1 MRTSH
6 VSSLRFVLVVIL
18 ALALPFSALYAQEAT
33 EDTDIGVKAVLED
46 GDVVS
51 AVFEGGV
58 GAHLYAF
65 YGSEGDVFTLSMT
78 QSEAGALDPFLVVL
92 GPNGEVIA
100 SDDDSGEDV
109 LFSAAID
116 GVELP
121 ADGVYFVLATSF
133 IAIDNILVEIGET
146 GESAEEGE
154 SYELSISGITAPAE
168 DVDPEA
174 LLVNVSEI
182 AVGDTLEAESSAE
195 FPVVYFVFNGAAGDV
210 VTVTAESDD
219 IDTVLHVFAPS
230 GDRIAINDDDDVE
243 GGLNSAVRDVELP
256 EDGPYLIFA
265 TDVFFY
271 DLADEAEAASYTGGV
286 VTVSLQ

>member
-18 ALALPFSALYAQEAT
+18 ALALPLSALYAQEAT

-109 LFSAAID
+109 FFSAAID

>member
-18 ALALPFSALYAQEAT
+18 ALALPLSALYAQEAT

-65 YGSEGDVFTLSMT
+65 YGSEGDVFSLSMT
-78 QSEAGALDPFLVVL
+78 QSEEGALDPFLVVL

>member
-18 ALALPFSALYAQEAT
+18 ALALPLSALYAQEAT

>member
-18 ALALPFSALYAQEAT
+18 ALALPLSALYAQEAT

-78 QSEAGALDPFLVVL
+78 QSEEGALDPFLVVL

>member
-6 VSSLRFVLVVIL
+6 VLSMRLVLVVLVALLIPL
-18 ALALPFSALYAQEAT
+18 AALQAQEAT
-33 EDTDIGVKAVLED
+33 EETDLGVKAVLVD

-51 AVFEGGV
+51 GVFEGSAT
-58 GAHLYAF
+58 AHLYAF
-65 YGSEGDVFTLSMT
+65 YASAEDVVTVSMT
-78 QSEAGALDPFLVVL
+78 QAEGTSLDPFIVVL
-92 GPNGEVIA
+92 GPSGEVIA
-100 SDDDSGEDV
+100 TDDDSGEEA
-109 LFSAAID
+109 LSSLID
-116 GVELP
+116 AVELP
-121 ADGVYFVLATSF
+121 ADGVYFILATSF

-146 GESAEEGE
+146 GEETEEGAA
-154 SYELSISGITAPAE
+154 YELSISGITAPAE

-182 AVGDTLEAESSAE
+182 AVGDTLEAESTAE
-195 FPVVYFVFNGAAGDV
+195 FPVVYFAFLGAAGDV
-210 VTVTAESDD
+210 VTVTAASDD

-243 GGLNSAVRDVELP
+243 GGLNSAIRDLELP

-271 DLADEAEAASYTGGV
+271 DLADEAEAAEYEGGV
-286 VTVSLQ
+286 ITVSLS